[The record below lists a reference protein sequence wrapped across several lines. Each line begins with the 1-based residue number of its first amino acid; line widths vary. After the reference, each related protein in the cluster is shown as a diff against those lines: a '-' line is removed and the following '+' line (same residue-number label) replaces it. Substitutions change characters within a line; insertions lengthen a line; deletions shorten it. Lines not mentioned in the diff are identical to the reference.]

1 MIQWAARARAQEF
14 SMDIRN
20 RIIVVT
26 GAGGGIGRALAARFT
41 SEGAQAVV
49 AVDIDADAAR
59 STAEAF
65 GCIAMPADVT
75 REEDVISVIE
85 NTERTIGPIDL
96 YCNNAGVA
104 TGASEQ
110 ALDSE
115 WQKSWEVNVMAHVY
129 SARHLVPRMI
139 QRGGG
144 YFLNTASAAGLL
156 NQIGG
161 AAYGTT
167 KHAAVG
173 FAEWLA
179 LTYAHQGIKVSLLCP
194 QAVRTAMTADTRE
207 QSTRAASVN
216 GMMEPEQLA
225 DIVVDH
231 LRRDAFLIL
240 THEEV
245 KQYMQRKTADYDRWI
260 GGMNRLL
267 QKLSSATRSD
277 AT

>member
-1 MIQWAARARAQEF
+1 MQIK
-14 SMDIRN
+14 DK
-20 RIIVVT
+20 IIVVT
-26 GAGGGIGRALAARFT
+26 GAGGGIGKALVKKFCATGAR
-41 SEGAQAVV
+41 AVV
-49 AVDIDADAAR
+49 AVDINAA
-59 STAEAF
+59 TARVTAAEF
-65 GCIAMPADVT
+65 GCVAMSADVT
-75 REEDVISVIE
+75 KEDDVIRIIE
-85 NTERTIGPIDL
+85 ETEKDLGSIDL

-104 TGASEQ
+104 AGASEQ
-110 ALDSE
+110 SPNSE
-115 WQKSWEVNVMAHVY
+115 WQFIWEVNVMSHVY

-179 LTYAHQGIKVSLLCP
+179 LTYRHQGINVSMLCP
-194 QAVRTAMTADTRE
+194 QAVRTAMTANTEDQGTM
-207 QSTRAASVN
+207 AASGD
-216 GMMEPEQLA
+216 GMMEPHQLA
-225 DIVVDH
+225 DIVVEH
-231 LRRDAFLIL
+231 LARDAFLIL

-245 KQYMQRKTADYDRWI
+245 KVYMQRKSSDYDRWI

-267 QKLSSATRSD
+267 QKLSGA
-277 AT
+277 A

>member
-1 MIQWAARARAQEF
+1 MQLKGKTV
-14 SMDIRN
+14 
-20 RIIVVT
+20 VVT
-26 GAGGGIGRALAARFT
+26 GAGGGIGKALVKKFCA
-41 SEGAQAVV
+41 EGARSLI
-49 AVDIDADAAR
+49 AVDINAESVARTAA
-59 STAEAF
+59 EF
-65 GCIAMPADVT
+65 DCIAMTADVT
-75 REEDVISVIE
+75 READVIRVIAD
-85 NTERTIGPIDL
+85 TEQDVGPIDL

-110 ALDSE
+110 SPNSQ
-115 WQKSWEVNVMAHVY
+115 WQLSWEVNVLSHVY

-139 QRGGG
+139 GRGGG

-179 LTYAHQGIKVSLLCP
+179 LTYRHQGIKVSMLCP
-194 QAVRTAMTADTRE
+194 QAVRTAMTANPQD
-207 QSTRAASVN
+207 QSTMAASGN
-216 GMMEPEQLA
+216 GMMEPDQLA
-225 DIVVDH
+225 DIVVEH
-231 LRRDAFLIL
+231 LARESFLIL

-245 KQYMQRKTADYDRWI
+245 KVYMQRKTSDYDRWI

-267 QKLSSATRSD
+267 QKLTGA
-277 AT
+277 AP